1 MTAERIAYVL
11 GATAG
16 GTGRHVAML
25 AAGCAG
31 RGLTVST
38 FGPAAAGPLL
48 APGSSFAPVEIA
60 DRPRPGHDLAAILR
74 LRGLLAAARP
84 DVVHAHGLRAGAA
97 AAAAIALLL
106 PVRRGSASRG
116 SARRGPASRGP
127 ASRGP
132 ASRGPA
138 LLVTVHNAPPD
149 GALAA
154 AVYRALELVVARR
167 ATAVLAVSP
176 DLAARMRRRGAADV
190 GPAIVPAPVMARPS
204 AAQIEQAVADIGAD
218 GAPVVLAVGRLA
230 AQKGF
235 SVLLDAAASWQD
247 RRPRPLLA
255 LAGAGPLA
263 GPLAVRAR
271 GQGLAVRFLGQRD
284 DVPALL
290 QAADV
295 VVVPSRWEGQP
306 LIVQEAMRA
315 GRPLVA
321 SRAGGIPGLTGEDAA
336 LLVAPLDPGQL
347 AAAVLAVIG
356 DRALAR
362 RLGAAALARAAAFPS
377 ESDAVNAVIAVYDRL
392 VVPRGR
398 PAMDG

>member
-132 ASRGPA
+132 A

-235 SVLLDAAASWQD
+235 SALLDAAASWQD

-271 GQGLAVRFLGQRD
+271 GQGLAARFLGQRD